1 MAPASRPS
9 LSNALV
15 VLCEDAFFAITA
27 TRHLSSD
34 NLRALARRRAPIVA
48 GLGPD
53 VRGGLMGSWESWVT
67 GLCAAIAPVAPPKW
81 MPMADAVEAGLS
93 LEHGARGVRSLFTSK
108 PSEKEIMRVRT
119 TGSLAVRVLGAVVS
133 AAGNFSGEAALLR
146 AAAVASL
153 GLPEEDQRMLNGE
166 QPIAAD
172 NLDVYADVEPKIARA
187 IIKGAFQAAMGDG
200 LDPREEDAVL
210 KLSTKLGVTVEA
222 LNDARTSAKAA
233 IEQTKSLGEASVDA
247 IRYVLS
253 DDKPDAEKFG
263 IAAARLLL
271 PAVHRRESIT
281 AINVGGSP
289 TLGKKFMLDRRERE
303 AALALSWAAAIS
315 SDPSYA
321 RRVEL
326 MQRHNRVALDLGGS
340 EDAGA
345 EARAVIERHIDTELS
360 QVAGLREGSGS
371 SA

>member
-1 MAPASRPS
+1 MAPPSRPS

-27 TRHLSSD
+27 SRHLSAD
-34 NLRALARRRAPIVA
+34 NLRALARRRAPTVA

-53 VRGGLMGSWESWVT
+53 VRGGLMGSWEGWVT
-67 GLCAAIAPVAPPKW
+67 SLCAAIAPIAPPRW

-108 PSEKEIMRVRT
+108 PSEKEILRVRT
-119 TGSLAVRVLGAVVS
+119 IGSLAVRVLAAVMS
-133 AAGNFSGEAALLR
+133 AAGSFSGESALLR

-153 GLPEEDQRMLNGE
+153 GLPEEDQRMLTTE
-166 QPIAAD
+166 QPHSAD
-172 NLDVYADVEPKIARA
+172 NLEVYGDVEPKIARA

-210 KLSTKLGVTVEA
+210 KLSTKLSVSVEA
-222 LNDARTSAKAA
+222 LNDARTAAKAA
-233 IEQTKSLGEASVDA
+233 IEQTKTLGESTVDA
-247 IRYVLS
+247 IRYMLS
-253 DDKPDAEKFG
+253 DDPPEAEKYG
-263 IAAARLLL
+263 IAAARLIL
-271 PAVHRRESIT
+271 PAVHRREAIT
-281 AINVGGSP
+281 AINVGGGV

-303 AALALSWAAAIS
+303 AALALAWTAAIAG
-315 SDPSYA
+315 DPTYA

-326 MQRHNRVALDLGGS
+326 MQRHDRVAADLGG

-345 EARAVIERHIDTELS
+345 SAREVIEKHVDAELS
-360 QVAGLREGSGS
+360 QIAGLREGSGS
-371 SA
+371 ST